1 MPVDYIAWK
10 QLLDENKN
18 KLAEILTECQN
29 GSAEQVLL
37 QDKMSS
43 LLADFTEVEE
53 QLFAGTLDSNDQAA
67 NQDET

>member
-1 MPVDYIAWK
+1 MDYIAWK

-18 KLAEILTECQN
+18 KLAEILIECQN

>member
-1 MPVDYIAWK
+1 MDYIAWK

>member
-1 MPVDYIAWK
+1 MDYIAWK

-67 NQDET
+67 NQD

>member
-1 MPVDYIAWK
+1 MDYIAWK
-10 QLLDENKN
+10 QLLDEIKN

-29 GSAEQVLL
+29 GYAEQVLL